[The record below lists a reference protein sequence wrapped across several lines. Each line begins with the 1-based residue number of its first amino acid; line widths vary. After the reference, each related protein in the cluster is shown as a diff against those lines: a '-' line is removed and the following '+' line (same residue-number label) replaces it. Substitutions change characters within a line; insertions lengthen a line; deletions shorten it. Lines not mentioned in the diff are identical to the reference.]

1 MSTSGDWAAV
11 QRLFDELVD
20 LDPEAREMRLK
31 EQVIDPAT
39 AKNVRSLLAASGTE
53 GVLDRTDVLVPPTEV
68 AAAYSSLDSGAVVGS
83 FTIDRLI
90 GRGGM
95 GEVYGAHRSVGTFDQ
110 RVALKLLRPEAAARA
125 DSFDRET
132 RILAS
137 LEHPGIARL
146 IDGGI
151 APDGRPYMAME
162 YVEGAPIDEWSRTNG
177 ADLQERLHL
186 IEAVCDAVGYA
197 HAHLVI
203 HCDLKPANILVDENG
218 RVRLLDFGIARLLDE
233 TMTTGAPTRALV
245 TPEFA
250 SPEQLGAETSTVAT
264 DIYALGAVM
273 YQLLAGQ
280 GPWAGSTSSLPS
292 IVRRVL
298 NDDPELPSKIAQT
311 RDGPIAASRLVGDL
325 DAIVMKAM
333 RRNPAERY
341 RSAAEMGD
349 DIGRH
354 LRLEPVLARAGSAR
368 YMLGRFMRRYRWA
381 VGASVAA
388 LLALTIGAG
397 GIAWQARQ
405 TAIERDIALAEA
417 RRSESIVQMLTVM
430 FRDTAAA
437 SGEDATVKQML
448 DQTATRLVG
457 SLDTSAKSATL
468 IATLS
473 DLYVNLEDPAAGDA
487 LIRRALA
494 KGIGKGSPVAT
505 AQLKMRLASSAA
517 ALGKTEEMAP
527 LLDAAEPV
535 FRTDPDRFRGEL
547 VEINSARAQ
556 LLRRTGKLEDAI
568 ALLVATL
575 PQANI
580 VYAENHRDL
589 LTVYNNLLVYMVEAN
604 QLDAMPAVMAQADA
618 VVARTGQQASMQG
631 LAIEQLK
638 GVRLYKLDQ
647 LTRAEAIFEQVAAQ
661 RRAVFGRSAGLAV
674 DLLQLGRAKL
684 ALGKFDE
691 AARVFG
697 EARPMA
703 AEKLGPSAPPTLIMG
718 LGLAE
723 ALAERGKTGEAD
735 RVLAEIAPIIVA
747 MPKPGIPTGLLARAI
762 AVTRLKQGRNAEAR
776 IELDR
781 AKKVFTELGPAGLSY
796 QKGLSALRTRVAA
809 TGRAPTNQATVIS
822 R

>member
-1 MSTSGDWAAV
+1 MSASGDWGAV
-11 QRLFDELVD
+11 QKLFDEVVD
-20 LDPEAREMRLK
+20 LDHDTQESRLK
-31 EQVIDPAT
+31 LKGVQPAT
-39 AKNVRSLLAASGTE
+39 AQKVRALLAAGATI
-53 GVLDRTDVLVPPTEV
+53 GVLDQAVILSPPGNVEHG
-68 AAAYSSLDSGAVVGS
+68 YSSLNPGDVVGS
-83 FTIDRLI
+83 FTIDHLI

-95 GEVYGAHRSVGTFDQ
+95 GEVYSAHRNTGTFNQ
-110 RVALKLLRPEAAARA
+110 RVALKLLRPEAAARV
-125 DSFDRET
+125 DLFDRET
-132 RILAS
+132 QILAD

-151 APDGRPYMAME
+151 AADGRPYMAME
-162 YVEGAPIDEWSRTNG
+162 YVEGEPIDEWCRSTG
-177 ADLQERLHL
+177 ADLRQRLSL

-203 HCDLKPANILVDENG
+203 HCDLKPANILVDETK
-218 RVRLLDFGIARLLDE
+218 RIRLLDFGVARLLDDA
-233 TMTTGAPTRALV
+233 MTTGAPTQMLV

-250 SPEQLGAETSTVAT
+250 APEQLAAEASTVAT

-273 YQLLAGQ
+273 YQVLAGQ
-280 GPWAGSTSSLPS
+280 GPWAGAASSLPS
-292 IVRRVL
+292 IVRRVM
-298 NDDPELPSKIAQT
+298 NDDPEFPSKTAKAGNGTI
-311 RDGPIAASRLVGDL
+311 PAARIIGDL

-333 RRNPAERY
+333 RRTPFERY

-349 DIGRH
+349 DIARH
-354 LRLEPVLARAGSAR
+354 LRLEPVIARSGSAR

-381 VGASVAA
+381 VGASIAAVVA
-388 LLALTIGAG
+388 LMIGAG

-405 TAIERDIALAEA
+405 TVIERNIALAEA
-417 RRSESIVQMLTVM
+417 RRSESIVRMLTVM
-430 FRDTAAA
+430 FRDTASA

-457 SLDTSAKSATL
+457 SLDTSEKSATL

-505 AQLKMRLASSAA
+505 AQLQMRLASSAA

-535 FRTDPDRFRGEL
+535 FRADPDRYRGEL

-556 LLRRTGKLEDAI
+556 LLRRIGKLEDAI
-568 ALLVATL
+568 ALLITTL

-580 VYAENHRDL
+580 VYVENHRDL

-604 QLDAMPAVMAQADA
+604 QLDAMPAIIAQADA
-618 VVARTGQQASMQG
+618 VIARTGERQSMQG

-638 GVRLYKLDQ
+638 GVRLYKLDE
-647 LTRAEAIFEQVAAQ
+647 LTRAEAIFERVAAQ

-674 DLLQLGRAKL
+674 DMLQVGRAKL
-684 ALGKFDE
+684 SLGKFDE
-691 AARVFG
+691 AERVLG
-697 EARPMA
+697 EARTMA
-703 AEKLGPSAPPTLIMG
+703 AEKLGSAAPPTLIMG

-723 ALAERGKTGEAD
+723 ALAEQGKTAEAD
-735 RVLAEIAPIIVA
+735 RVLGEVTPIIGA

-762 AVTRLKQGRNAEAR
+762 AVTRFKQGRNVEAR
-776 IELDR
+776 TEIDR
-781 AKKVFTELGPAGLSY
+781 AKQIFTDLGPAGLSY
-796 QKGLSALRTRVAA
+796 QKGLSTLRTRITA
-809 TGRAPTNQATVIS
+809 TDRRPTNQAMVIS

>member
-1 MSTSGDWAAV
+1 MSTISDWAAV
-11 QRLFDELVD
+11 QQLFDELIN
-20 LDPEAREMRLK
+20 LDSAAQEARLSK
-31 EQVIDPAT
+31 HYVSAAT
-39 AKNVRSLLAASGTE
+39 AENVRSLLAASATD
-53 GVLDRTDVLVPPTEV
+53 GVLDQTVDLGLPESAPDG
-68 AAAYSSLDSGAVVGS
+68 YSSLNPGEVVGS

-95 GEVYGAHRSVGTFDQ
+95 GEVYSAHRNAGTFDQ
-110 RVALKLLRPEAAARA
+110 RVALKLLRPEAAARS
-125 DSFDRET
+125 DLFDWET
-132 RILAS
+132 RILAG

-151 APDGRPYMAME
+151 ASDGRPYMAME
-162 YVEGAPIDEWSRTNG
+162 YVEGAPIDEWCQNNNV
-177 ADLQERLHL
+177 DLRGRLRL
-186 IEAVCDAVGYA
+186 VEAVCDAVGYA

-203 HCDLKPANILVDENG
+203 HCDLKPANILVDESG
-218 RVRLLDFGIARLLDE
+218 RVRLLDFGVARLLDE

-250 SPEQLGAETSTVAT
+250 APEQLDAEASTIAT

-280 GPWAGSTSSLPS
+280 GPWASSTSSLS
-292 IVRRVL
+292 WIMRRIM
-298 NDDPELPSKIAQT
+298 NDDPDLPSKIAQ
-311 RDGPIAASRLVGDL
+311 RHKGSIPASRLIGDL

-333 RRNPAERY
+333 RRSPSERY

-354 LRLEPVLARAGSAR
+354 LRLEPVAARAGSAR
-368 YMLGRFMRRYRWA
+368 YMLGRFVRRYRWA
-381 VGASVAA
+381 VGASIAA
-388 LLALTIGAG
+388 VLALMIGAG

-430 FRDTAAA
+430 FRDTATA
-437 SGEDATVKQML
+437 SGDDATVKQML

-494 KGIGKGSPVAT
+494 KSIGKGSPVAT
-505 AQLKMRLASSAA
+505 AQLQMRLASSAA

-527 LLDAAEPV
+527 LLNAAESV
-535 FRTDPDRFRGEL
+535 FRTDPDRYRSEL
-547 VEINSARAQ
+547 VEINSNRAQ

-604 QLDAMPAVMAQADA
+604 QLDAMPAIMAQADA
-618 VVARTGQQASMQG
+618 VVARTGQQSSMQG

-638 GVRLYKLDQ
+638 GVRFYKLEK
-647 LTRAEAIFEQVAAQ
+647 LTRAESIFERVVAQ
-661 RRAVFGRSAGLAV
+661 RRTVFGRSAGLAV

-691 AARVFG
+691 AARVLG

-703 AEKLGPSAPPTLIMG
+703 ADKLGSAAPPTLILG

-723 ALAERGKTGEAD
+723 ALAEQGKTAEAD
-735 RVLAEIAPIIVA
+735 RVLGEIAPIIET
-747 MPKPGIPTGLLARAI
+747 MPKPGIPTGLLARAR
-762 AVTRLKQGRNAEAR
+762 AVTRLKQGRSAEAR
-776 IELDR
+776 TELDR

-796 QKGLSALRTRVAA
+796 QKGISDLRARIDAASQATTR
-809 TGRAPTNQATVIS
+809 QATVIS

>member
-1 MSTSGDWAAV
+1 MATDRDWAAV

-20 LDPEAREMRLK
+20 LDAVTQETRLK
-31 EQVIDPAT
+31 GKDVDPAT
-39 AKNVRSLLAASGTE
+39 ADNVRSLLAASGTD
-53 GVLDRTDVLVPPTEV
+53 GVLDRTDVLVAQTEAV
-68 AAAYSSLDSGAVVGS
+68 PVYSSLNTGAVVGS

-95 GEVYGAHRSVGTFDQ
+95 GEVYAAHRSGGTFDQ
-110 RVALKLLRPEAAARA
+110 RVALKLLRPEAVARA
-125 DSFDRET
+125 DLFDRER
-132 RILAS
+132 RILAG
-137 LEHPGIARL
+137 LEHPGIARV

-177 ADLQERLHL
+177 LSLPERLHL

-203 HCDLKPANILVDENG
+203 HRDLKPSNILVDENG
-218 RVRLLDFGIARLLDE
+218 RVRLLDFGVARLLDE
-233 TMTTGAPTRALV
+233 TMTTGAPTQALV

-250 SPEQLGAETSTVAT
+250 APEQMGDQTSTVAT

-298 NDDPELPSKIAQT
+298 HDHPDLPSKVAQT
-311 RDGPIAASRLVGDL
+311 RNGPIPASRLVGDL

-333 RRNPAERY
+333 RRSPSERY

-354 LRLEPVLARAGSAR
+354 LRMEPVLARAGSAR
-368 YMLGRFMRRYRWA
+368 YMLSRFVRRYRWA
-381 VGASVAA
+381 VGASIAA
-388 LLALTIGAG
+388 VVALTIGAG

-430 FRDTAAA
+430 FRDTATA
-437 SGEDATVKQML
+437 SGEDTTVKQML
-448 DQTATRLVG
+448 DQTAARLVA
-457 SLDTSAKSATL
+457 SLDTSPESATL

-473 DLYVNLEDPAAGDA
+473 DLYVNLEDPAGGDG

-494 KGIGKGSPVAT
+494 KGIGKGHLVAT
-505 AQLKMRLASSAA
+505 AQLQMRLASTAA
-517 ALGKTEEMAP
+517 ALGKTDEMAP
-527 LLDAAEPV
+527 LLDVAEPV
-535 FRTDPDRFRGEL
+535 FRTDPDRFRSEL

-568 ALLVATL
+568 RLLVATL
-575 PQANI
+575 PQANM
-580 VYAENHRDL
+580 VYAEKHRDL

-604 QLDAMPAVMAQADA
+604 QLDAMAAIMAQADA
-618 VVARTGQQASMQG
+618 VVARTGQEQSMLG
-631 LAIEQLK
+631 LNIEQLK
-638 GVRLYKLDQ
+638 GVRFYKLDQ
-647 LTRAEAIFEQVAAQ
+647 LTRAEAIFERVAAQ

-674 DLLQLGRAKL
+674 DLLQIGRAKL

-703 AEKLGPSAPPTLIMG
+703 AENLSPAAPPTRIVG

-723 ALAERGKTGEAD
+723 ALAEGGKTAEAD
-735 RVLAEIAPIIVA
+735 RVLGEINPFIVA
-747 MPKPGIPTGLLARAI
+747 MPKPGIPTGLLARAR
-762 AVTRLKQGRNAEAR
+762 AVTRLKQGRIAEAR
-776 IELDR
+776 TEIGR
-781 AKKVFTELGPAGLSY
+781 AKEIFTELGPAGVSY
-796 QKGLSALRTRVAA
+796 LKGLPAVRTRIDAGGQV
-809 TGRAPTNQATVIS
+809 PKNQATAIS